1 VKPRTCRP
9 VRLRWK
15 KGLVR
20 ELRRRRA
27 IRKLGG
33 RCAECGEAR
42 EMVLEIHHVNFNG
55 NLHRKKTGN
64 LTAWVLREENPR
76 EGEFAVCL
84 LCLNC
89 HRVAHSKAA

>member
-1 VKPRTCRP
+1 MP
-9 VRLRWK
+9 K

-27 IRKLGG
+27 IQKLGG
-33 RCAECGEAR
+33 CCLSCGESR
-42 EMVLEIHHVNFNG
+42 EMVLEIHHVNYNG
-55 NLHRKKTGN
+55 NLHRKKVAN

>member
-1 VKPRTCRP
+1 
-9 VRLRWK
+9 
-15 KGLVR
+15 VR

-27 IRKLGG
+27 IQKLGG
-33 RCAECGEAR
+33 CCAECGESR

-55 NLHRKKTGN
+55 NVHRKEVDN

-76 EGEFAVCL
+76 VGEFAVCL

-89 HRVAHSKAA
+89 HRVAHGKAA

>member
-1 VKPRTCRP
+1 

-33 RCAECGEAR
+33 CCAGCGEAR
-42 EMVLEIHHVNFNG
+42 EAVLEIHHINYNG
-55 NLHRKKTGN
+55 NLHRKKVPN
-64 LTAWVLREENPR
+64 LTAWVLREVNPR
-76 EGEFAVCL
+76 EGEFAVAL

>member
-1 VKPRTCRP
+1 MSTCACRP
-9 VRLRWK
+9 VRLRWR

-27 IRKLGG
+27 IQKLGG
-33 RCAECGEAR
+33 ACAGCGESR
-42 EMVLEIHHVNFNG
+42 EPVLEIHHVNYNG
-55 NLHRKKTGN
+55 NLHRKKIGCQTD
-64 LTAWVLREENPR
+64 WVLREKNPR

-89 HRVAHSKAA
+89 HRIAHSKAA